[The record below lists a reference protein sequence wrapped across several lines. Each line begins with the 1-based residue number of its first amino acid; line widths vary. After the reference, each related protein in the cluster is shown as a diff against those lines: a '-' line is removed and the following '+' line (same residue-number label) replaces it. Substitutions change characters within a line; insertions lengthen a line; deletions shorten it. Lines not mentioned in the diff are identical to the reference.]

1 MTIAAPSLFY
11 TGLLGLLLI
20 ALSVN
25 VVRARRRYRVGLG
38 TGTDEGMQQAVR
50 IQGNFSEYVPLAVV
64 LLVLCDLLAGLP
76 AAAVHAAGIV
86 LVTSRVLHAWGLS
99 RSPGTTIGRFYG
111 TAGTWLVII
120 GLSLWLI
127 WATTDFSR
135 SQGSG

>member
-20 ALSVN
+20 VLSVN
-25 VVRARRRYRVGLG
+25 VVMARRRYRVRLG

-50 IQGNFSEYVPLAVV
+50 VQGNFSEYVPLAAV
-64 LLVLCDLLAGLP
+64 LLIVCEVLAGLP
-76 AAAVHAAGIV
+76 TAAVHVAGIV
-86 LVTSRVLHAWGLS
+86 LVTSRVLHAWGLA

-120 GLSLWLI
+120 ALSLWLI
-127 WATTDFSR
+127 WAATDFSR

>member
-1 MTIAAPSLFY
+1 VTIAAPSLFY

-20 ALSVN
+20 ALSTN
-25 VVRARRRYRVGLG
+25 VVLARRRYRVRLG
-38 TGTDEGMQQAVR
+38 VGTEEGMQQAVR
-50 IQGNFSEYVPLAVV
+50 VHANFTEYVPLAVV
-64 LLVLCDLLAGLP
+64 LLVLCEVLADLP

-86 LVTSRVLHAWGLS
+86 LVTSRVLHAWGLA
-99 RSPGTTIGRFYG
+99 RSPGTTFGRFYG

-127 WATTDFSR
+127 WAATDFSR

>member
-50 IQGNFSEYVPLAVV
+50 VQANFAEYVPLAVV
-64 LLVLCDLLAGLP
+64 LLVLCEMLADLP
-76 AAAVHAAGIV
+76 TVAVHAAGIV
-86 LVTSRVLHAWGLS
+86 LVTSRVMHAWGLA
-99 RSPGTTIGRFYG
+99 RSPGTTFGRFYG

-127 WATTDFSR
+127 WAATEFSR